1 MSNKNFSDVRP
12 NRTDKNTKKDASYP
26 TGSAK
31 PGNPGSGSFEGPNH
45 KRGGTPTKG
54 GKGLPCPDFKEHEH
68 FQPSAPLPKDGK

>member
-31 PGNPGSGSFEGPNH
+31 PGNPKNFEAPSH
-45 KRGGTPTKG
+45 TRGGTPTKG
-54 GKGLPCPDFKEHEH
+54 GKGLPVLTFTEQKHWE
-68 FQPSAPLPKDGK
+68 PSAKLPKDGK